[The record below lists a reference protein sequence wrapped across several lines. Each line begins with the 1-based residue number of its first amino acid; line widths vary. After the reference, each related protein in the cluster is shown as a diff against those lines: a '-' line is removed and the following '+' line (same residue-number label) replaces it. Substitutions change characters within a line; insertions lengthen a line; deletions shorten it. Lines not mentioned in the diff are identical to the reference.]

1 LARLTQFYT
10 YLYLREDGTV
20 KYVGKGTKRRAF
32 EATNHRGLTPK
43 DKNLILLQE
52 HPSEAD
58 AFEAEIFLILYYGRI
73 DKGTGCLRNL
83 TDGGEGAAH
92 GVSEEQRQ
100 KLRERM
106 MGNQYGKGKN
116 LGTRPPSIGRKIS
129 AKMKGNKNGCGPRRP
144 RSKEHSRKLGL
155 AHKGKPETADHRGK
169 ISEGLKRAYAEGR
182 RNQVNLT

>member
-1 LARLTQFYT
+1 
-10 YLYLREDGTV
+10 LREDGTV

-83 TDGGEGAAH
+83 TDGGEGA
-92 GVSEEQRQ
+92 S
-100 KLRERM
+100 
-106 MGNQYGKGKN
+106 
-116 LGTRPPSIGRKIS
+116 GTRPS
-129 AKMKGNKNGCGPRRP
+129 
-144 RSKEHSRKLGL
+144 
-155 AHKGKPETADHRGK
+155 
-169 ISEGLKRAYAEGR
+169 
-182 RNQVNLT
+182 V

>member
-1 LARLTQFYT
+1 MKTYYT
-10 YLYLREDGTV
+10 YLWLRKDGTP
-20 KYVGKGTKRRAF
+20 YYAGKGSGDRAF
-32 EATNHRGLTPK
+32 VSDGHKMKRPEDSNR
-43 DKNLILLQE
+43 ILLQE
-52 HPSEAD
+52 FPDEGT
-58 AFEAEIFLILYYGRI
+58 AFAAEIFLILCYGRI

-92 GVSEEQRQ
+92 GVSKEQRQ

-116 LGTRPPSIGRKIS
+116 LGPRPPSTGRKIS

-155 AHKGKPETADHRGK
+155 ALKGKLETADHRVK

-182 RNQVNLT
+182 RNRVNLT